1 MLSVGILTYSTKP
14 RGSVV
19 HAVSLAEALTAR
31 GLDVTLYALTKAG
44 DDFYRKVRCKTHLF
58 PAAEAPVE
66 PDALIRQR
74 IGELQRGLLGLAT
87 RHAIWHA
94 EDCLSASALL
104 KSELSR
110 LRPVV
115 RTVHHVERFES
126 RYLADCQRHSVECA
140 DLVLSVSE
148 FTAREVR
155 AEFGR
160 DAVVIHNGVDHERFG
175 VHAMR
180 DAESRH
186 AELAAE
192 FGIGSGDEVILS
204 VGGVEE
210 RKNSLRSLAAMR
222 LVLERHPGARWLIAG
237 GASIWEHAAYRAR
250 FELERAA
257 LPAPLRARILWLGPV
272 AEDTLTALY
281 RRSDVLL
288 CASLH
293 EGWGLSVAEA
303 MAAGTAVVCSEGEP
317 FSEFTDA
324 STAAHVDPLS
334 VASIASG
341 VSRLLSYPAVRRR
354 QALAARAR
362 ARTFSWDRAA
372 RLHERAYQRLLRDR
386 AGARLTDPSSPVAAL
401 LR

>member
-1 MLSVGILTYSTKP
+1 MLSIGILTYSTKP

-19 HAVSLAEALTAR
+19 HAVCLAEALTAR
-31 GLDVTLYALTKAG
+31 GLDVTLYALSKAG
-44 DDFYRKVRCKTHLF
+44 DDFFRPVRCKTRLF
-58 PAAEAPVE
+58 AAAAAPAG

-74 IGELQRGLLGLAT
+74 IDELQVGLSDVAT

-94 EDCLSASALL
+94 EDCLTASALL
-104 KSELSR
+104 TSKLSG

-115 RTVHHVERFES
+115 RTVHHVEYFES
-126 RYLADCQRHSVECA
+126 PYLAACQRRSIEQA

-148 FTAREVR
+148 LTARDVR
-155 AEFGR
+155 AQFGR
-160 DAVVIHNGVDHERFG
+160 DAAVIHNGVDHERFG
-175 VHAMR
+175 LHSAHA
-180 DAESRH
+180 AHPTH

-192 FGIGSGDEVILS
+192 FGLTSQDDVILS

-222 LVLERHPGARWLIAG
+222 LVLERHPRARWVIAG
-237 GASIWEHAAYRAR
+237 GASIWEHAAYRAE
-250 FELERAA
+250 FEAELTTFPQE
-257 LPAPLRARILWLGPV
+257 LRRRVSWLGPV

-288 CASLH
+288 CASLQ
-293 EGWGLSVAEA
+293 EGWGLSVVEA
-303 MAAGTAVVCSEGEP
+303 MAAGTPVVCSEGEP

-324 STAAHVDPLS
+324 STAEHVDPLS

-341 VSRLLSYPAVRRR
+341 LSRLLSDPALRRR
-354 QALAARAR
+354 QALAARLRAR
-362 ARTFSWDRAA
+362 AFSWDRAA

-386 AGARLTDPSSPVAAL
+386 VGARLSDPSSSLAAL